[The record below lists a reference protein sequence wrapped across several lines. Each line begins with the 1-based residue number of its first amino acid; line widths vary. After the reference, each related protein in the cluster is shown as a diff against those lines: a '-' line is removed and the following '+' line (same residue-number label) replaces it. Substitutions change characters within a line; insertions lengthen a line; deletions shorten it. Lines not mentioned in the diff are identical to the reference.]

1 MAVNHPPSRP
11 GERADAGRPAAAPDQ
26 VAGPAGEP
34 AASGGPL
41 AGVHVLDLA
50 RVLAGPYAAML
61 LADLGAEVIKVERPG
76 AGDDTRQWGP
86 PFMPAGDGVES
97 TYFLSVNRGKRSVA
111 IDLKDPAERVF
122 VEALVRWADVLI
134 ENFRP
139 GVMDRLGLGDDHLTQ
154 LNPHL
159 VRLAISGFGENGP
172 DSDRVGY
179 DQILQAEGGLMSLT
193 GTAASPAVKVGVPI
207 ADVSA
212 GLFGVIGVLGA
223 LVERARGGLGQRVS
237 TSLLAAQVGIHT
249 FQGTRYLIAGQ
260 VPGPSGNHHPTVAP
274 YGVFDAADGPMVI
287 AVGNEHIWRR
297 FAPLVGLEPADRRFA
312 TNALRLGH
320 LDELHRI
327 LNAVLALRMVAD
339 WLHTL
344 REAGVPAGELK
355 TLDKVYDSEQAH
367 AENLV
372 WEVDHPLL
380 GAIRVPGNPVRY
392 SRSTLSP
399 GLPPPTLGQHTAEV
413 REALLGQAR
422 ADGR

>member
-1 MAVNHPPSRP
+1 MSHPT
-11 GERADAGRPAAAPDQ
+11 A
-26 VAGPAGEP
+26 
-34 AASGGPL
+34 GPL

-61 LADLGAEVIKVERPG
+61 LGDLGAEVIKVERPG

-86 PFMPAGDGVES
+86 PFRPAGDGTES

-111 IDLKDPAERVF
+111 IDLKDPDEHAF

-139 GVMDRLGLGDDHLTQ
+139 GVMDRVGLGDDRLAE
-154 LNPHL
+154 LNPRL
-159 VRLAISGFGENGP
+159 VRLSISGFGESGP
-172 DSDRVGY
+172 DSDRAGY

-193 GTAASPAVKVGVPI
+193 GTAASGGVKVGVPI

-223 LVERARGGLGQRVS
+223 LIERERSGSGQRVS
-237 TSLLAAQVGIHT
+237 TSLLAAQAGIHT
-249 FQGTRYLIAGQ
+249 FQAARYLIAGQ

-274 YGVFDAADGPMVI
+274 YGVFNAADAPLVI
-287 AVGNEHIWRR
+287 AVGNEDIWRR
-297 FAPLVGLEPADRRFA
+297 FAPLAGLDPDDSRFA
-312 TNALRLGH
+312 TNALRLEG
-320 LDELHRI
+320 LAELHQI
-327 LNAVLALRMVAD
+327 LAVRLKSRTVAD
-339 WLHTL
+339 WLDTL

-355 TLDKVYDSEQAH
+355 TLDRVYEGEQAR

-380 GAIRVPGNPVRY
+380 GRIRLPGNPVHY
-392 SRSTLSP
+392 SRTPLSA
-399 GLPPPTLGQHTAEV
+399 GQPPPTLGQHTRELREV
-413 REALLGQAR
+413 LLGRAH